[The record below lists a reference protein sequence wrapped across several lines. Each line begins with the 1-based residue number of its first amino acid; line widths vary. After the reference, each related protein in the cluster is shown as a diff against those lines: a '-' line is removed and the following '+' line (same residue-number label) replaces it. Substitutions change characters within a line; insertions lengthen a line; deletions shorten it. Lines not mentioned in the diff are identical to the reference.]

1 MRSTKV
7 GDWYITTPFYV
18 GTEEQIAKM
27 KTCEHPIWIDANK
40 TVEEGYLVHLQ
51 RCTSCNAA
59 RSRYKP
65 LGKDEH
71 EAVGS

>member
-1 MRSTKV
+1 MRSTKD
-7 GDWYITTPFYV
+7 GDWYITTPLYV
-18 GTEEQIAKM
+18 GTDEQIAEM
-27 KTCEHPIWIDANK
+27 AVCDHNIWIDTTK
-40 TVEEGYLVHLQ
+40 RIESGYYLILQ

-71 EAVGS
+71 EAVGN